1 MSVQSVGSVGASYPQ
16 FLEKQKKT
24 GRVIALAGGTG
35 AVVSL
40 AKICKGAKHPYLV
53 GALGI
58 LSALMSFVGIS
69 SSSQATQKLKEFN
82 SKTDIMA

>member
-1 MSVQSVGSVGASYPQ
+1 MSVQGVGLVGASYPQ

-24 GRVIALAGGTG
+24 GRVVALVGGAGTV
-35 AVVSL
+35 ASI

-58 LSALMSFVGIS
+58 ISGILAFAGIS
-69 SSSQATQKLKEFN
+69 TSSQASKKLKEFN

>member
-24 GRVIALAGGTG
+24 GRVVALAGGTG

-40 AKICKGAKHPYLV
+40 AKICKGTKHPYLI
-53 GALGI
+53 GALGV
-58 LSALMSFVGIS
+58 LSAVLSFMGIS
-69 SSSQATQKLKEFN
+69 ASSQASQKLKEFN
-82 SKTDIMA
+82 NKIGVMA